1 MFNFGDVLGPGGGGL
16 NPAPKTALVTK
27 RGGDGSKGDLVALDL
42 SNAVAGG
49 EVTNNKVGDEKS
61 GLRNVIAPVSD
72 DLNHG
77 VLAVLVENISDDKP
91 GRAVFEGECYA
102 YVQKNSGNIA
112 KGDPLYASTNG
123 YLDADGVAGN
133 KVVAIALEAK
143 TGPSTAVLC
152 RVGFSGVYAL
162 GVKTS

>member
-1 MFNFGDVLGPGGGGL
+1 MFNSGDVLGPGGGGFD
-16 NPAPKTALVTK
+16 PAPKTARVFK
-27 RGGDGSKGDLVALDL
+27 RGGDGVKGDLVALDL
-42 SNAVAGG
+42 SNTLAGG
-49 EVTNNKVGDEKS
+49 EITNNTVGDEAS
-61 GLRNVIAPVSD
+61 GFRNVIAPVSD

-77 VLAVLVENISDDKP
+77 CLAVLLENISDDKQ
-91 GRAVFEGECYA
+91 GDVVWEGECYA

-123 YLDADGVAGN
+123 YLDADGAAGN

-143 TGPSTAVLC
+143 TAPSTKVLC
-152 RVGFSGVYAL
+152 RVGFSGVHAL